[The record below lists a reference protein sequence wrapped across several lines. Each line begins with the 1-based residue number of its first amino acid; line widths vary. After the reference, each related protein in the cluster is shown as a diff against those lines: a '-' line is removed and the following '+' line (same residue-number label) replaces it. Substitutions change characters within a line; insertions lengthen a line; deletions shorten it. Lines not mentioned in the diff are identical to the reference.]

1 MTYAYVTLVTNDAYA
16 AGALVLAHRLRNTY
30 GTQHETVALIP
41 PSQLSQDTVAQ
52 LYRVFDRVVYVG
64 LLHSGRAPGDA
75 HNLALLG
82 RSELDV
88 TYTKLHVFDPSVIGA
103 HITRIVFLDADTLPL
118 RPIDGLFSVLDGDSS
133 GGFDNAG
140 PVFAAAPDVGWPD
153 IFNSGVFVAKPN
165 KEIFDAL
172 CWDAQ
177 YAGSFDGGDQG
188 ILNSFFHTWA
198 GHHPSS
204 LDVTH
209 QNIEAPVP
217 RPAVSAANLRTAR
230 LPFSFNVTPSAVY
243 SYLPAFTRFRSDIN
257 ILHFAGFS
265 KPWDQQRFSD
275 GSVWNTEESS
285 DTISFYDIWWNA
297 YDDLKMK
304 WKLEDADAENRRV
317 EHARKMHE
325 SRAST
330 PTHSS
335 TSKQKDPTHYSW
347 DRLELPGAA
356 RTAPAPPVSGTVQV
370 QFITSTSH
378 TPAKLNTQQTTSKK
392 SARPKS
398 PLKIFDMKSD
408 TESKQFQDPR
418 KMAPKSS
425 VSPVSPTTPTGN
437 YRSAFDD
444 HVPGPSSS
452 AQVEYFLET
461 GQGQYVSESMSS
473 RYNWDPSEF
482 SVEQRRRSQYNL
494 PVMVP
499 LAKTSALPTS
509 SEAIGGR
516 QKSSDSLV
524 DEEGVSLHPVRK

>member
-30 GTQHETVALIP
+30 GTQHEIVALIP

-64 LLHSGRAPGDA
+64 LLRSGHAPGDA

-88 TYTKLHVFDPSVIGA
+88 TYTKLHVFDPNVIGA

-118 RPIDGLFSVLDGDSS
+118 RPIDGLFSVLDGVSS
-133 GGFDNAG
+133 DGIDYPG
-140 PVFAAAPDVGWPD
+140 PVFAAAPDIGWPD

-165 KEIFDAL
+165 KEIFNAL

-177 YAGSFDGGDQG
+177 YSGSFDGGDQG

-198 GHHPSS
+198 GHLSSS
-204 LDVTH
+204 LDVTR
-209 QNIEAPVP
+209 QNIQAPVP
-217 RPAVSAANLRTAR
+217 RPTVSAANLRTAR

-257 ILHFAGFS
+257 ILHFAGYS

-275 GSVWNTEESS
+275 GSVWKTGESS
-285 DTISFYDIWWNA
+285 DTISFYDLWWTA
-297 YDDLKMK
+297 YDELKAK
-304 WKLEDADAENRRV
+304 WKQEDAEAETRKV
-317 EHARKMHE
+317 ESARKMQE
-325 SRAST
+325 SRTST
-330 PTHSS
+330 PTRSS
-335 TSKQKDPTHYSW
+335 TPKQKDTIHYSW
-347 DRLELPGAA
+347 DRLEFP
-356 RTAPAPPVSGTVQV
+356 TASPTPPPVIGTLQV
-370 QFITSTSH
+370 QFIISTSH
-378 TPAKLNTQQTTSKK
+378 TPANVNTPTSKK
-392 SARPKS
+392 PSRPKS

-408 TESKQFQDPR
+408 MESKQFQDPR

-425 VSPVSPTTPTGN
+425 ASPVSPATPTGN
-437 YRSAFDD
+437 HRSGTDGHGPAPPSLA
-444 HVPGPSSS
+444 HV
-452 AQVEYFLET
+452 QVEQLIEGT
-461 GQGQYVSESMSS
+461 YVSESMSS
-473 RYNWDPSEF
+473 RYSWDPTEF
-482 SVEQRRRSQYNL
+482 SVEQRRRSQFNL

-499 LAKTSALPTS
+499 LAKTSAVPTS
-509 SEAIGGR
+509 SDAIGIR